1 MPMLNKDELRD
12 LFFIQHQLTDDLLTD
27 SGLRTFASVL
37 NENLDTDVYIDD
49 RFRDDIIYA
58 DQKIKKKQRIYA
70 LYKRKK
76 INT

>member
-1 MPMLNKDELRD
+1 MLNKHELQD
-12 LFFIQHQLTDDLLTD
+12 LFYIQHQLTDNLLTD

-58 DQKIKKKQRIYA
+58 DQKIKKTKNLCFI
-70 LYKRKK
+70 
-76 INT
+76 

>member
-1 MPMLNKDELRD
+1 MLNKDELRD

-58 DQKIKKKQRIYA
+58 DQKIKKKTKNLCFI
-70 LYKRKK
+70 
-76 INT
+76 

>member
-1 MPMLNKDELRD
+1 MLNKDELRD

>member
-1 MPMLNKDELRD
+1 MLNKNELRD

>member
-1 MPMLNKDELRD
+1 MPMLNKNELRD

-37 NENLDTDVYIDD
+37 NKNLDTDVYIDD

>member
-1 MPMLNKDELRD
+1 MPMLNKNELRD

>member
-37 NENLDTDVYIDD
+37 NKNLDTDVYIYD

>member
-1 MPMLNKDELRD
+1 MPMLNKNELRD

-37 NENLDTDVYIDD
+37 NKNLDTDVYIYD